1 MGICPL
7 AADWGNVADWIAA
20 GVTAAGAVAVWLV
33 TKAANR
39 TASASHELARQM
51 KERDDEVRR
60 RDQAVLIALIYGE
73 VLSAATS
80 YADLLEHLVTG
91 NSLEWAVESEVN
103 LDKLE
108 SLAAGPG
115 LVRSKQEIGRL
126 NLLPTEI
133 CEQLA
138 MGLALTDLCAENVRL
153 LRQADDRD
161 GQEEQFEVLC
171 NSVQG
176 AARAFAAASAR
187 MKLLMVSNERVE
199 AHVDTP
205 HA

>member
-1 MGICPL
+1 MARYESCES
-7 AADWGNVADWIAA
+7 
-20 GVTAAGAVAVWLV
+20 
-33 TKAANR
+33 K
-39 TASASHELARQM
+39 ASASHELARQM

-60 RDQAVLIALIYGE
+60 RDQAVLIALIYAE
-73 VLSAATS
+73 VLSAAIS

-108 SLAAGPG
+108 RLAAGPG
-115 LVRSKQEIGRL
+115 LVRSKKEIGRL
-126 NLLPTEI
+126 NLLPAEI

-153 LRQADDRD
+153 LRQANDRD

-176 AARAFAAASAR
+176 AAKAFAAASAR

>member
-1 MGICPL
+1 TCF
-7 AADWGNVADWIAA
+7 
-20 GVTAAGAVAVWLV
+20 
-33 TKAANR
+33 
-39 TASASHELARQM
+39 TASARNSSVYCLLLPINTS
-51 KERDDEVRR
+51 V
-60 RDQAVLIALIYGE
+60 IAMNYGNRMSTKGWP
-73 VLSAATS
+73 VQ
-80 YADLLEHLVTG
+80 
-91 NSLEWAVESEVN
+91 
-103 LDKLE
+103 
-108 SLAAGPG
+108 
-115 LVRSKQEIGRL
+115 RSKKEIGRL

-153 LRQADDRD
+153 LRQANDRG

-176 AARAFAAASAR
+176 AAKAFAAASAR